1 MKKKTKAPAAVN
13 QKLEI
18 ISLYQFSKL
27 AMTFWVGGTL
37 TVGIVIIPLLFKTLD
52 EITAAGLA
60 GQILNINAYIGIVSL
75 VLALLDVCFQ
85 ARLSLLKSRKFW
97 YIVTMES
104 LLIVNYFAIFPI
116 IVELRTK
123 LADVAN
129 HVIQHTSEFS
139 FWHSVSAIMFL
150 IICILGT
157 LYIVER

>member
-97 YIVTMES
+97 YIVTMEG

-139 FWHSVSAIMFL
+139 FWHLSCITSA
-150 IICILGT
+150 
-157 LYIVER
+157 